1 MADETADVL
10 PEPPQDTV
18 GFPPAPL
25 SPAPP
30 CYAGGGPGGRGGGA
44 AHDVQEDVHA
54 AGFDNE
60 GAAADSDSSSGE
72 EEEESTPRSPP
83 PPPPPE
89 EVEEVVIVHS
99 EDNLNDPGKWPAII
113 SQGLRDILIERGP
126 QQVRGIDFPKTKCS
140 RKDEKQRKFSEAHY
154 SRKLTNGEKPEG
166 SPCALLK

>member
-1 MADETADVL
+1 MQGEAREGEA
-10 PEPPQDTV
+10 EEQ
-18 GFPPAPL
+18 
-25 SPAPP
+25 
-30 CYAGGGPGGRGGGA
+30 
-44 AHDVQEDVHA
+44 HMHVQEDVHA